1 MENNSMTQ
9 AFSPWAINEDL
20 FVCCLFAQLMLSLS
34 SERRKSAVRVVHL
47 PERNWQKQKKVVV

>member
-1 MENNSMTQ
+1 MTQ

-20 FVCCLFAQLMLSLS
+20 FVCCLFAQLMLSRS